1 MIATDTNLL
10 VYAHR
15 ADSEWHE
22 QAASLV
28 RSLAQ
33 GRITWGLPWP
43 CVHEFLAI
51 ASHPRIYDPPSTVA
65 EALDQVDAW
74 LESPVAELL
83 TETRQHWSVLKE
95 LLRNRRV
102 KGPMVHDARVAAL
115 CIAHGVTEL
124 WTADRDFSRFPDLT
138 ARNPLQAS
146 AAGRRSAGTDTRR
159 R

>member
-22 QAASLV
+22 QAAPLV

-83 TETRQHWSVLKE
+83 TETDQHWTVLKA
-95 LLRNRRV
+95 LLRNGRV
-102 KGPMVHDARVAAL
+102 KGSMVHDARVAAL

-124 WTADRDFSRFPDLT
+124 WTADRDFSRFPALVT
-138 ARNPLQAS
+138 RNPLQ
-146 AAGRRSAGTDTRR
+146 T
-159 R
+159 